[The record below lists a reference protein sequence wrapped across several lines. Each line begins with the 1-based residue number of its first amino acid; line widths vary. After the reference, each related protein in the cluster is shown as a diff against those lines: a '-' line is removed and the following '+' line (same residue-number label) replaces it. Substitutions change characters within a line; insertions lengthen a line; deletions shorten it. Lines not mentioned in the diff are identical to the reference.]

1 MREKSRGN
9 ARKVD
14 TNNTKRQTRARGR
27 VDENTFTDG
36 KNGIEMRAVKRR
48 AEKTRTGKRVG
59 ETTYRTKR
67 GGIARDEEAGSER
80 RVGLREGED
89 VGEEREGEEEE
100 DRAFALSS
108 SSSMQMVSAAS

>member
-14 TNNTKRQTRARGR
+14 TNNTKRQTGARGR
-27 VDENTFTDG
+27 DDANANADG
-36 KNGIEMRAVKRR
+36 KDGIEMRAVTRR
-48 AEKTRTGKRVG
+48 GEETRAGKCVG
-59 ETTYRTKR
+59 EATYRTKR

-100 DRAFALSS
+100 EERKGFRRRI
-108 SSSMQMVSAAS
+108 VIGERGE

>member
-27 VDENTFTDG
+27 DDANANTDG
-36 KNGIEMRAVKRR
+36 KDGIEMRGVKRR
-48 AEKTRTGKRVG
+48 GEETRAGNCVG
-59 ETTYRTKR
+59 EATYRTKR
-67 GGIARDEEAGSER
+67 GGIARDEEARSER

-89 VGEEREGEEEE
+89 VGKEREGEEEE
-100 DRAFALSS
+100 EERKGFRRRI
-108 SSSMQMVSAAS
+108 VIGERGE